1 MALVAPARLPVMHNN
16 LVDEADSGM
25 IVTTAVVVGSVKGAL
40 YKGHQNGSVGF
51 RRSLEQDYQSVTK
64 RFFILDNSGST
75 AKPDGHVL
83 VNSGEKTTSLDSSR
97 WEEIRSMA
105 VEQAEW
111 CLQTGVETEFIILN
125 SPSPQDPQE
134 GRDFFTVDPRCKH
147 VHAQIQTLQRALKG
161 IQPHGPTPLAATL
174 AELRSRLARQV
185 ADGRLVMVSIVTD
198 GLPTIFDGIHC
209 YEDKKQ
215 FVSEL
220 RALAAGQLRVF
231 IVIRLATDEDRVVDF
246 YNQLDEELEL
256 PLDILDDIAGEAKEV
271 YAAGNGWFAYSPLV
285 HRIRE
290 AGSVD
295 KLFDLLDERAFLPL
309 EIMTFLESLLLSPSD
324 PPFPREPKEFLEAVG
339 KVVGSSGL
347 VYDGRTG
354 RMVPPVNMSRL
365 RDRLA
370 PSKWKK
376 AVNCVKAYLKS

>member
-134 GRDFFTVDPRCKH
+134 ANYELSPPGSFGSSSSFG
-147 VHAQIQTLQRALKG
+147 LQRMKTGWWTSTTSWMRSWSSHWTSSTTSLGKPRRSM
-161 IQPHGPTPLAATL
+161 QLATAGSRTL
-174 AELRSRLARQV
+174 PSYTGYAKLARSTSC
-185 ADGRLVMVSIVTD
+185 LTCW
-198 GLPTIFDGIHC
+198 T
-209 YEDKKQ
+209 
-215 FVSEL
+215 
-220 RALAAGQLRVF
+220 
-231 IVIRLATDEDRVVDF
+231 
-246 YNQLDEELEL
+246 
-256 PLDILDDIAGEAKEV
+256 
-271 YAAGNGWFAYSPLV
+271 
-285 HRIRE
+285 
-290 AGSVD
+290 
-295 KLFDLLDERAFLPL
+295 
-309 EIMTFLESLLLSPSD
+309 
-324 PPFPREPKEFLEAVG
+324 
-339 KVVGSSGL
+339 SGL
-347 VYDGRTG
+347 FCLWR
-354 RMVPPVNMSRL
+354 S
-365 RDRLA
+365 
-370 PSKWKK
+370 
-376 AVNCVKAYLKS
+376 